1 MAVNV
6 NDAVVL
12 SDVQRSRNFEH
23 RFFITVAI
31 LFPLA
36 VIIGFGPTYYLKPFF
51 NTPDLP
57 SLLVKFHGI
66 VMTSWLA
73 LFFIQAY
80 LISSKRIRVH
90 MNLGL
95 FSIALAIIVFF
106 TGVFTGIAAAKRG
119 SAPPGFDPIRF
130 MIIPIGDMVVF
141 AILFTAAVI
150 YRKKAADHKRLMLL
164 TVLNFLPPALARFP
178 FEAAGTPFFFY
189 GLPDILAIG
198 LLALDTHRNG
208 KLNKMFLAGTIVM
221 ILGHWLRLVLMDT
234 SSWLAVANWLAS

>member
-12 SDVQRSRNFEH
+12 TDVQRSRNFEH

-95 FSIALAIIVFF
+95 LSIALAIIVFF

-119 SAPPGFDPIRF
+119 AAPPGFDPIRF

-150 YRKKAADHKRLMLL
+150 YRKKAADQTPDAANRAQFSAARVGTLPVRSCRHA
-164 TVLNFLPPALARFP
+164 FLFLRRARHF
-178 FEAAGTPFFFY
+178 G
-189 GLPDILAIG
+189 
-198 LLALDTHRNG
+198 HRPSR
-208 KLNKMFLAGTIVM
+208 A
-221 ILGHWLRLVLMDT
+221 
-234 SSWLAVANWLAS
+234 